1 MRDELMQSLW
11 RYDAMTGQVDWNNE
25 EDPGREDRDRAAFG
39 HEYGLVRY
47 PDGADYVCNGRIVRF
62 LVEVCGHSYDE
73 AVEALVEHIQ
83 SQPHA
88 YRAAPDVDAD
98 AKALKAGAPNII
110 EALFSLKVDR
120 LVSEEDPQAVDY
132 SWRVTRSLM
141 GLSSPPKL
149 P

>member
-1 MRDELMQSLW
+1 MRDELLQSLW
-11 RYDAMTGQVDWNNE
+11 RYDAMTGLVDWNNE

-39 HEYGLVRY
+39 KEYGLVRY
-47 PDGADYVCNGRIVRF
+47 PDGQDYACNGRIVRF
-62 LVEVCGHSYDE
+62 LVEVCGHCYEE

-88 YRAAPDVDAD
+88 FRAAPDADAD
-98 AKALKAGAPNII
+98 AKAIRAGAPNII

-120 LVSEEDPQAVDY
+120 LVSQGDTTATDY
-132 SWRVTRSLM
+132 SWRVTRVLM
-141 GLSSPPKL
+141 QTDSEPKF

>member
-39 HEYGLVRY
+39 QDYGLVRFQ
-47 PDGADYVCNGRIVRF
+47 DGQEYVCNGRIVRF
-62 LVEVCGHSYDE
+62 LVEVCGHSYEE
-73 AVEALVEHIQ
+73 ALEALVEHLQ
-83 SQPHA
+83 GQPHA
-88 YRAAPDVDAD
+88 YRADPDIEAD
-98 AKALKAGAPNII
+98 ARQIRAGAVNII

-120 LVSEEDPQAVDY
+120 LVSQDDSLAVDY
-132 SWRVTRSLM
+132 SWRVTRTLM
-141 GLSSPPKL
+141 RLPGNRKL